1 VRDLLKEIEEQKDR
15 VEKLDWQNEAKEL
28 GINKQGGLIMSVD
41 NIPRIKEEI
50 EKSKR
55 GESMYSSA
63 TIQKYKKQLK
73 ELESVKE
80 SSESAEN
87 NLSDHAKA
95 LIDSDEIKQW
105 SKKPTIYFVSGL
117 RKVALELNAE

>member
-1 VRDLLKEIEEQKDR
+1 MIKRNGRTWFKRRDQIEDRVRDLLKEIEEQKDR

-28 GINKQGGLIMSVD
+28 GINKQGGLIVSVD

-63 TIQKYKKQLK
+63 TIQK
-73 ELESVKE
+73 V
-80 SSESAEN
+80 
-87 NLSDHAKA
+87 
-95 LIDSDEIKQW
+95 
-105 SKKPTIYFVSGL
+105 
-117 RKVALELNAE
+117 

>member
-1 VRDLLKEIEEQKDR
+1 
-15 VEKLDWQNEAKEL
+15 
-28 GINKQGGLIMSVD
+28 
-41 NIPRIKEEI
+41 
-50 EKSKR
+50 
-55 GESMYSSA
+55 MYSSA

-117 RKVALELNAE
+117 RKVALELNAEGTFVESKKYPATTEEAKKKIAELLSSEAVLTKKIPSEKRRQIHSRYY